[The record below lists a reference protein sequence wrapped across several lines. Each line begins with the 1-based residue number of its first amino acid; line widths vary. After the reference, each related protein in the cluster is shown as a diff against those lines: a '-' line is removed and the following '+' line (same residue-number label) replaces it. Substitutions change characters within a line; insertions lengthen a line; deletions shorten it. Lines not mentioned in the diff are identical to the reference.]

1 MACTCISSIF
11 LLNYEGKN
19 NIPYQID
26 EIEAHLKISKLS
38 EESTM
43 MEVERVRV
51 PKYVAT
57 DNGYILV

>member
-1 MACTCISSIF
+1 MK
-11 LLNYEGKN
+11 GKN

-43 MEVERVRV
+43 MEVERVKV